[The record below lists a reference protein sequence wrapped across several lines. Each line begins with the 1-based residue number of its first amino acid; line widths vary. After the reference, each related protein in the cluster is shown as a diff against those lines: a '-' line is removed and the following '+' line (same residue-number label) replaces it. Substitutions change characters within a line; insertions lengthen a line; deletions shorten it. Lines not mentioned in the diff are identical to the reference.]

1 MTPRSRRRRAR
12 VRRPSEPPARPWASR
27 PWLWMRP
34 LWSPPVWAW
43 ARSAWPWPAPGRP
56 WASRRRRRPRSR
68 AAGRAEGSASSF
80 LLSALALIEVGDPLG
95 DLGVLG
101 CEAAVRLVMLQR
113 AVAIA
118 EVEVAEDGE
127 IPMRVMKV
135 GKRREGRFVAGA
147 RLRELSL
154 ATLHQPELVP
164 RNGLLRT

>member
-1 MTPRSRRRRAR
+1 MTPRSRRRRAPR
-12 VRRPSEPPARPWASR
+12 ARLWLLPAWPLARPAWAS
-27 PWLWMRP
+27 
-34 LWSPPVWAW
+34 SVW
-43 ARSAWPWPAPGRP
+43 P

-127 IPMRVMKV
+127 IPMRV
-135 GKRREGRFVAGA
+135 
-147 RLRELSL
+147 
-154 ATLHQPELVP
+154 
-164 RNGLLRT
+164 